1 MRLAERT
8 SLLRPSPT
16 MALDAKAKEMERAGR
31 SVISF
36 GVGEPDFDTPEP
48 VKEAAIAA
56 LRAGRTKYTPVAG
69 IPELRKAISERFLRE
84 QGTSYP
90 EAGVVVTA
98 GAKQALYEIFQVL
111 LDAGDEVIV
120 PAPYWVTYPD
130 QIVLAGGKPVV
141 VPAGIDRRF
150 ALTLA
155 DLEAAATERT
165 RAVVLNSPQ
174 NPAGAV
180 LDPSEVVRIAEW
192 AAARGIALISDEV
205 YGRLVYDGAEH
216 RSPATASPAAREAT
230 IVVDAVSKTYAM
242 TGWRIG
248 WLLTADVKLA
258 AAVANLQ
265 SQSTSNT
272 NSIAQYAALAAL
284 TGDDSALPEMLR
296 AFAARRDLMVEM
308 LRRLPG
314 FEVDVPR
321 GAFYCFPRVRELL
334 SAPPRGMRFESA
346 DALASHLL
354 EETGVALVPGSG
366 FGMPEYLRLSYATS
380 EQRIRD
386 GLSRVAKVLGA

>member
-16 MALDAKAKEMERAGR
+16 MALDAQAKEMQRAGR

-69 IPELRKAISERFLRE
+69 IPELRKAIAERFLRE

-98 GAKQALYEIFQVL
+98 GAKQALYELFQAL
-111 LDAGDEVIV
+111 LNPGDEVIV

-130 QIVLAGGKPVV
+130 QIVLAGGRPVV
-141 VPAGIDRRF
+141 VPVGLERRF
-150 ALTLA
+150 GLTLA
-155 DLEAAATERT
+155 DLEAATTERT

-180 LDPSEVVRIAEW
+180 LEPDEVVRIAEW

-205 YGRLVYDGAEH
+205 YGKLVYDGAEH
-216 RSPATASPAAREAT
+216 RSPASASPAAREAT

-248 WLLTADVKLA
+248 WLLTSDLKLA
-258 AAVANLQ
+258 SAVSSLQ
-265 SQSTSNT
+265 SQSTSNA

-284 TGDDSALPEMLR
+284 QGDDAALPGMVR
-296 AFAARRDLMVEM
+296 AFAARRDLMVDL

-321 GAFYCFPRVRELL
+321 GAFYCFPRVRQLL
-334 SAPPRGMRFESA
+334 ESPPKGLHFDSG
-346 DALASHLL
+346 DALAAYLL
-354 EETGVALVPGSG
+354 EETGVAIVPGSG
-366 FGMPEYLRLSYATS
+366 FGMPEYVRLSYATS
-380 EQRIRD
+380 EEQIRE
-386 GLSRVAKVLGA
+386 GLTRVAKALGA